1 VDIPLQNLASDVDGA
16 GIGVAT
22 IYNNAITNYGLFPVA
37 YANKLNGNSLNVQP
51 YWFTRYNSNLSG
63 NLITWKYNGVI
74 TGSEY
79 ILLKMEIEIGTTL
92 TDLAASGT
100 VSFRMYIKKGDR
112 YYDFENKYWRQ
123 HATTTVITFVDG
135 KVVPNELITN
145 VTGNVDDTDGLL
157 IKMTYHNY
165 PSEGAPFT
173 NDTIEIGIST
183 YDTLGDGT
191 LIKWS
196 RIQITDP
203 CKLMEGYVEDFYRR
217 KERKLENTR
226 GNGIGEDSITV
237 NFQNYD
243 YYLCSHSFGKTWIA
257 DGYMPYF
264 WYMFGGQ
271 TWLEVEL
278 ITETGWNADIGRYI
292 GRYTF
297 WIRDWKW
304 RIISESLDLIN
315 DVVTCKILHVS

>member
-1 VDIPLQNLASDVDGA
+1 
-16 GIGVAT
+16 
-22 IYNNAITNYGLFPVA
+22 
-37 YANKLNGNSLNVQP
+37 LNVQP

-92 TDLAASGT
+92 TDLTASGT

-165 PSEGAPFT
+165 P
-173 NDTIEIGIST
+173 
-183 YDTLGDGT
+183 
-191 LIKWS
+191 
-196 RIQITDP
+196 
-203 CKLMEGYVEDFYRR
+203 
-217 KERKLENTR
+217 
-226 GNGIGEDSITV
+226 
-237 NFQNYD
+237 
-243 YYLCSHSFGKTWIA
+243 
-257 DGYMPYF
+257 
-264 WYMFGGQ
+264 
-271 TWLEVEL
+271 
-278 ITETGWNADIGRYI
+278 
-292 GRYTF
+292 
-297 WIRDWKW
+297 
-304 RIISESLDLIN
+304 
-315 DVVTCKILHVS
+315 